1 MEEDFEGSS
10 GIINAWP
17 SAQVLGLWTALL
29 VVLLSLFHLWW
40 HHPMYG
46 KNKGPKVYPIF
57 GSFIEVLWILPTIFD
72 WAADRM
78 SETENLTI
86 RVVKPGGV
94 TTYITGNPDNVEH
107 ILKTNFQ
114 NYPKGEYFQNNLHD
128 YLGDGILNADGEL
141 WRLQRRVAS
150 SEFSTQSLRTF
161 MMDIVHEEI
170 KNRLLP
176 ILSRASQEGD
186 LLDLQDIIKRFTF
199 DNACQLA
206 LGVDIACLDMSLP
219 VLEFEKAI
227 DDASEVSASR
237 FSNIPVVWSTMRAL
251 NIGSERKLQEAMASL
266 GGFVMSVIQER
277 RKQMQGD
284 NAFSNGSDLLSRF
297 MGAKAEGSEEGVES
311 SGFSGDGAASEV
323 RSTTK
328 KQEVLTDEFL
338 RDMVISFLQ
347 AGRDTSA
354 VSLSWFFWLLTC
366 NPRVEEAIYEEIS
379 RVHHKS
385 SLPTADNSESRE
397 VSGIFSFEQLKE
409 MHYLQAALTESMRMY
424 APVPSNLK
432 VAKEDDVWPDG
443 TRIPKSTMVGYHP
456 YAMGRLEKLWGS
468 DCLEFK
474 PERWLKD
481 GVFVPP
487 NPYKYPVFQ
496 AGPRICLGKD
506 MAIIQMKSVAAAIL
520 THFTFSVPAGYKP
533 VYALSFV
540 LTIKNGLPAYVHRRS
555 PSRT

>member
-1 MEEDFEGSS
+1 MEEDLEGPS
-10 GIINAWP
+10 GIMNAWP
-17 SAQVLGLWTALL
+17 SAQVVGLWTAALL
-29 VVLLSLFHLWW
+29 VVVLSSLFHVWW

-86 RVVKPGGV
+86 RVVKPGGI

-150 SEFSTQSLRTF
+150 SEFSTRSLRTF
-161 MMDIVHEEI
+161 MMDIVHSEI

-176 ILSRASQEGD
+176 ILSRACEEGG
-186 LLDLQDIIKRFTF
+186 LLDLQDILKRFTF
-199 DNACQLA
+199 DNACQLT

-219 VLEFEKAI
+219 ILEFEKAI
-227 DDASEVSASR
+227 DDASAVSASR
-237 FSNIPVVWSTMRAL
+237 FSNISVVWNTMRAL
-251 NIGSERKLQEAMASL
+251 NIGSERKLQEAVASL

-277 RKQMQGD
+277 RKQMLQGD
-284 NAFSNGSDLLSRF
+284 NAIISNGSDLLSRF
-297 MGAKAEGSEEGVES
+297 MDAKAEGSEEGIEL
-311 SGFSGDGAASEV
+311 SGFSGDGEASEV

-328 KQEVLTDEFL
+328 KQQVLTDEFL

-379 RVHHKS
+379 GIHHKS
-385 SLPTADNSESRE
+385 ESSRE
-397 VSGIFSFEQLKE
+397 VKGIFSFEQLKE

-432 VAKEDDVWPDG
+432 VAREDDVWPDG
-443 TRIPKSTMVGYHP
+443 TRITKNTMVGYHP

-506 MAIIQMKSVAAAIL
+506 MAIIQMKSIAAAIL
-520 THFTFSVPAGYKP
+520 MHFTLSVPEGYKP

-540 LTIKNGLPAYVHRRS
+540 LSIKNQLPAFVHRRS
-555 PSRT
+555 PPLRT

>member
-1 MEEDFEGSS
+1 MEGSS
-10 GIINAWP
+10 GIMNAWP
-17 SAQVLGLWTALL
+17 SAQVLGLWTAALFV
-29 VVLLSLFHLWW
+29 VVLSSLFHVWW

-86 RVVKPGGV
+86 RVVKPGGI

-150 SEFSTQSLRTF
+150 SEFSTRSLRTF
-161 MMDIVHEEI
+161 MMDIVHSEI

-176 ILSRASQEGD
+176 ILSRASEEGG
-186 LLDLQDIIKRFTF
+186 LLDLQDILKRFTF
-199 DNACQLA
+199 DNACQLT

-219 VLEFEKAI
+219 ILEFEKAI
-227 DDASEVSASR
+227 DDASAVSASR
-237 FSNIPVVWSTMRAL
+237 FSNISVVWNTMRAL
-251 NIGSERKLQEAMASL
+251 NIGSERKLQEAVASL

-277 RKQMQGD
+277 RKQMLQGD
-284 NAFSNGSDLLSRF
+284 NAIISNGSDLLSRF
-297 MGAKAEGSEEGVES
+297 MDAKAEGSEEGIEES
-311 SGFSGDGAASEV
+311 SGFSGDGEASEV

-328 KQEVLTDEFL
+328 KQQVLTDEFL

-379 RVHHKS
+379 GIHHKS
-385 SLPTADNSESRE
+385 ESSRE
-397 VSGIFSFEQLKE
+397 VKGIFSFEQLKE

-432 VAKEDDVWPDG
+432 VAREDDVWPDG
-443 TRIPKSTMVGYHP
+443 TRITKNTMVGYHP

-506 MAIIQMKSVAAAIL
+506 MAIIQMKSIAAAIL
-520 THFTFSVPAGYKP
+520 MHFTLSVPEGYKP

-540 LTIKNGLPAYVHRRS
+540 LSIKNQLPAFVHRRS
-555 PSRT
+555 PPLRT